1 MFHVEHPTQ
10 EHTMITIRKSAH
22 RGAIDHGWLDA
33 RHTFSFGRYVD
44 RDWTHFRDLR
54 VINED
59 VVAGRMGFSEHP
71 HRDMEIITYPISGT
85 LRHKDS
91 LGHVEDI
98 TRGMIQRMSA
108 GSGIV
113 HAETNPTDEPVH
125 LLQIWIIPREE
136 GLAPSHESARIRVHD
151 EPGRFHT
158 LVSEDGRDGSM
169 VMQQDARMLAGVF
182 RAGDAVTYT
191 LGDGRHAWIQI
202 VSGSV
207 RVNGAELTQ
216 GDGAAISDESTL
228 EFSFE
233 DDTELLV
240 FDLA

>member
-1 MFHVEHPTQ
+1 
-10 EHTMITIRKSAH
+10 MITIRKSTD
-22 RGAIDHGWLDA
+22 RGAFDHGWLRA
-33 RHTFSFGRYVD
+33 RHTFSFARYID
-44 RDWTHFRDLR
+44 RDWTHFRQLR

-59 VVAGRMGFSEHP
+59 IVAPRRGFSEHP
-71 HRDMEIITYPISGT
+71 HKDMEIITYPISGT

-91 LGHVEDI
+91 LGNVEDI

-113 HAETNPTDEPVH
+113 HAELNPTDQPVH
-125 LLQIWIIPREE
+125 LLQIWIHPREP
-136 GLAPSHESARIRVHD
+136 GLAPSHESARTKVHT

-169 VMQQDARMLAGVF
+169 IIQQDARMLAGLFVPGD
-182 RAGDAVTYT
+182 RASYV
-191 LGDGRHAWIQI
+191 LSDGRHAWIQI

-207 RVNGAELTQ
+207 RVNGAQLAQ
-216 GDGAAISDESTL
+216 GDGAAISDESAL
-228 EFSFE
+228 DFEFD

>member
-1 MFHVEHPTQ
+1 
-10 EHTMITIRKSAH
+10 MITIRKSTE

-33 RHTFSFGRYVD
+33 RHTFSFARYIN
-44 RDWTHFRDLR
+44 RDWTHFRALR

-59 VVAGRMGFSEHP
+59 VVAPRMGFSEHP
-71 HRDMEIITYPISGT
+71 HRDMEIITYPVSGT

-98 TRGMIQRMSA
+98 TPGMIQRMSA
-108 GSGIV
+108 GSGIT
-113 HAETNPTDEPVH
+113 HAEMNPADEPVH
-125 LLQIWIIPREE
+125 LLQIWIIPREQ
-136 GLAPSHESARIRVHD
+136 GLAPSHESTRTKVHD

-158 LVSEDGRDGSM
+158 LVSEDGRDGSL

-182 RAGDAVTYT
+182 RPGDRASYA
-191 LGDGRHAWIQI
+191 LGDGRHAWVQI

-207 RVNGAELTQ
+207 RVNGAALTR
-216 GDGAAISDESTL
+216 GDGAAISDESGLDFTFD
-228 EFSFE
+228 E
-233 DDTELLV
+233 DTELLV